1 MSHRAL
7 SEWLAW
13 QEHLHPS
20 VIDLGLERVAEV
32 WKRLHPGPF
41 GPFVITVAGTN
52 GKGSCVAYLDSILCQ
67 AGYRTGSYTSPHLV
81 RYNER
86 IRVEGKA
93 VNDETICG
101 AFERIDACR
110 ESVSLTYFEFG
121 TLAALDIFARE
132 AVDVAILEVGL
143 GGRLDA
149 VNLLD
154 ADAVLVSSIGLD
166 HTEWLGN
173 DLNAIAR
180 EKAGVLRK
188 GQPAVFAEA
197 VVPAGFI
204 EAANETDAC
213 VACLGKDYSF
223 AYQPDGWSWQMDDS
237 GLELPFP
244 AMTGDYQL
252 QNAAGV
258 VTLLQLVKERL
269 PVTPEAISKGLREAT
284 APARFQQVR
293 SHPSVYVDVAH
304 NAEAAI
310 ALAGNLAALTER
322 GRVHAIFSIY
332 ADKPVTE
339 VVRALAPIVDV
350 WHLYALKSSRALDI
364 ESLEAAVKVADHA
377 AKVIVHDGLD
387 SAIRIVSDCDPLE
400 TVVIFGSFEVAG
412 EALRALGVEV

>member
-1 MSHRAL
+1 MSRRAL

-13 QEHLHPS
+13 QEQLHPS

-32 WKRLHPGPF
+32 WKRLHPEPF
-41 GPFVITVAGTN
+41 SPFVITVAGTN
-52 GKGSCVAYLDSILCQ
+52 GKGSCVAYLDAILRQ

-86 IRVEGKA
+86 IRING
-93 VNDETICG
+93 ETASDDAICA
-101 AFERIDACR
+101 AFERIDNSR

-121 TLAALDIFARE
+121 TLAALDIFARD

-154 ADAVLVSSIGLD
+154 ADAVLVTSIGLD
-166 HTEWLGN
+166 HTDWLGN
-173 DLNAIAR
+173 DLDAIAR

-188 GQPAVFAEA
+188 GQPAVFAEP
-197 VVPAGFI
+197 VVPAGFL
-204 EAANETDAC
+204 EVANATGAC
-213 VACLGKDYSF
+213 VLYAGKDYSY
-223 AYQPDGWSWQMDDS
+223 AYQPDGWSWEM
-237 GLELPFP
+237 GENVIALPFP
-244 AMTGDYQL
+244 RMGGDYQL
-252 QNAAGV
+252 QNAAAV
-258 VTLLQLVKERL
+258 VTLLQLVQERL
-269 PVTPEAISKGLREAT
+269 PVTPEAISQGLREA
-284 APARFQQVR
+284 ALPARFQQVR
-293 SHPSVYVDVAH
+293 SHPSVYIDVAH

-339 VVRALAPIVDV
+339 IVRALAPIVDV

-364 ESLEAAVKVADHA
+364 ESLESAVKVADHA
-377 AKVIVHDGLD
+377 AKVIVYDTLD
-387 SAIRIVSDCDPLE
+387 EAIRIINDCDPLE

>member
-1 MSHRAL
+1 MSNRAL

-13 QEHLHPS
+13 QEQLHPS
-20 VIDLGLERVAEV
+20 DIDLGLERVAEV
-32 WKRLHPGPF
+32 WKRLHPGAF
-41 GPFVITVAGTN
+41 KPFVITVAGTN
-52 GKGSCVAYLDSILCQ
+52 GKGSCVAYLDAILRH

-86 IRVEGKA
+86 IRVDGSA
-93 VNDETICG
+93 VNDGAICA
-101 AFERIDACR
+101 AFERIEACR

-121 TLAALDIFARE
+121 TLAALDIFSRE

-154 ADAVLVSSIGLD
+154 ADAVLVTSIGLD
-166 HTEWLGN
+166 HTEWLGD

-188 GQPAVFAEA
+188 GQPAVFAEP
-197 VVPAGFI
+197 VVPAGFL
-204 EAANETDAC
+204 ESANATGAC
-213 VACLGKDYSF
+213 VAYAGKDYSY
-223 AYQPDGWSWQMDDS
+223 AYQPDGWYWQMGDKA
-237 GLELPFP
+237 LELPFP
-244 AMTGDYQL
+244 RMSGDYQL
-252 QNAAGV
+252 QNAAAV
-258 VTLLQLVKERL
+258 VTLLQLVQDRL
-269 PVTPEAISKGLREAT
+269 PVTPKAISAGLHET
-284 APARFQQVR
+284 AVPARFQQVR

-310 ALAGNLAALTER
+310 ALAGNLSTLTER
-322 GRVHAIFSIY
+322 GRDHAIFSMY
-332 ADKPVTE
+332 VDKPVTE

-364 ESLEAAVKVADHA
+364 ESLESAVKLADHA
-377 AKVIVHDGLD
+377 AKIIVHQGLGE
-387 SAIRIVSDCDPLE
+387 AIRIVNDCDPLE

-412 EALRALGVEV
+412 EALRVLDVEV

>member
-13 QEHLHPS
+13 QEQLHPS

-32 WKRLHPGPF
+32 WKRLHPGSF
-41 GPFVITVAGTN
+41 EPFVITVAGTN
-52 GKGSCVAYLDSILCQ
+52 GKGSCVAYLDAILRH

-86 IRVEGKA
+86 IRVDGAA
-93 VNDETICG
+93 VDDEAICA
-101 AFERIDACR
+101 AFECIDACR

-121 TLAALDIFARE
+121 TLAALEIFARQE
-132 AVDVAILEVGL
+132 VDVAVLEVGL

-154 ADAVLVSSIGLD
+154 ADAVLVTSIGLD
-166 HTEWLGN
+166 HTEWLGE

-197 VVPAGFI
+197 VVPAGFL
-204 EAANETDAC
+204 EAANETGAS
-213 VACLGKDYSF
+213 VAYAGKDYSY
-223 AYQPDGWSWQMDDS
+223 AYQPDGWSWQMDERV
-237 GLELPFP
+237 LELPFP
-244 AMTGDYQL
+244 RMTGDYQL
-252 QNAAGV
+252 QNAAAV
-258 VTLLQLVKERL
+258 VTLLHLVQDRM
-269 PVTPEAISKGLREAT
+269 PVTPQAISEGLREA
-284 APARFQQVR
+284 AVPARFQQVR
-293 SHPSVYVDVAH
+293 SRPSVYVDVAH

-310 ALAGNLAALTER
+310 ALAGNLAAVTER

-332 ADKPVTE
+332 ADKPVTK
-339 VVRALAPIVDV
+339 VVSALAPIVDV

-364 ESLEAAVKVADHA
+364 ESLESAVKVADHA
-377 AKVIVHDGLD
+377 AKVIVHDTLD
-387 SAIRIVSDCDPLE
+387 EAISIINDCDPLE

>member
-41 GPFVITVAGTN
+41 APFVITVAGTN
-52 GKGSCVAYLDSILCQ
+52 GKGSCVAYLDSILRQ

-197 VVPAGFI
+197 VVPAGFL

-237 GLELPFP
+237 VLELPFP

-269 PVTPEAISKGLREAT
+269 PVTPEAINKGLREAT

>member
-41 GPFVITVAGTN
+41 APFVITVAGTN

-86 IRVEGKA
+86 IRVEGKV

-197 VVPAGFI
+197 VVPAGFL

-237 GLELPFP
+237 VLELPFP

-269 PVTPEAISKGLREAT
+269 PVTPEAINKGLREAT

>member
-13 QEHLHPS
+13 QEQLHPT

-32 WKRLHPGPF
+32 WKRLHPGPYK
-41 GPFVITVAGTN
+41 PFVFTVAGTN
-52 GKGSCVAYLDSILCQ
+52 GKGSCVAYLDAILRH

-86 IRVEGKA
+86 IRVDGET
-93 VNDETICG
+93 VNDEAICA
-101 AFERIDACR
+101 AFERIDTCR

-121 TLAALDIFARE
+121 TLAALDIFARQV
-132 AVDVAILEVGL
+132 VDVAILEVGL

-154 ADAVLVSSIGLD
+154 ADAVLVASIGLD
-166 HTEWLGN
+166 HTEWLGD

-188 GQPAVFAEA
+188 GQPAVFAES
-197 VVPAGFI
+197 VVPAGFL
-204 EAANETDAC
+204 EAANERGAC
-213 VACLGKDYSF
+213 VAYAGKDYSY
-223 AYQPDGWSWQMDDS
+223 AYQPDGWSWQM
-237 GLELPFP
+237 GERELELPFP
-244 AMTGDYQL
+244 GMAGDYQL
-252 QNAAGV
+252 QNAAAV
-258 VTLLQLVKERL
+258 VTLLQLVQDRL
-269 PVTPEAISKGLREAT
+269 PVSSQAISEGLREAT

-364 ESLEAAVKVADHA
+364 ESLESAVKVADHG
-377 AKVIVHDGLD
+377 AKVMVYDTLD
-387 SAIRIVSDCDPLE
+387 EAIRIVNDCDPLE

>member
-13 QEHLHPS
+13 QEQLHPS

-32 WKRLHPGPF
+32 WKRLHPAPF
-41 GPFVITVAGTN
+41 KPFVMTVAGTN
-52 GKGSCVAYLDSILCQ
+52 GKGSCVAYLDAILRH

-86 IRVEGKA
+86 IRVDGEA
-93 VNDETICG
+93 VNDEAICA
-101 AFERIDACR
+101 AFERIDTCR

-154 ADAVLVSSIGLD
+154 ADAVLVTSIGLD
-166 HTEWLGN
+166 HTEWLGD

-188 GQPAVFAEA
+188 GQPAVFAES
-197 VVPAGFI
+197 VVPAGFL
-204 EAANETDAC
+204 EAANEKGAC
-213 VACLGKDYSF
+213 VTYPGKDYSY
-223 AYQPDGWSWQMDDS
+223 AYQPDAWSWQMDERE
-237 GLELPFP
+237 LVLPFP
-244 AMTGDYQL
+244 RMSGDYQL
-252 QNAAGV
+252 QNAAAV
-258 VTLLQLVKERL
+258 VTLLQLVQDRL
-269 PVTPEAISKGLREAT
+269 PVTPQAIGDGLREAT
-284 APARFQQVR
+284 APARFQQVH

-310 ALAGNLAALTER
+310 ALAGNLAGLTER

-350 WHLYALKSSRALDI
+350 WHLYALTSSRALDI
-364 ESLEAAVKVADHA
+364 ESLASAVKVADHG
-377 AKVIVHDGLD
+377 AKVMLYDTLD
-387 SAIRIVSDCDPLE
+387 EAIRIVNDCDPLE

-412 EALRALGVEV
+412 EALRVLGVEV

>member
-7 SEWLAW
+7 SDWLAW
-13 QEHLHPS
+13 QEQLHPS
-20 VIDLGLERVAEV
+20 VIDLGLQRVAEV
-32 WKRLHPGPF
+32 WERLHPGSF
-41 GPFVITVAGTN
+41 EPFVITVAGTN
-52 GKGSCVAYLDSILCQ
+52 GKGSCVAFLEAILRH

-86 IRVEGKA
+86 IRVEGKT
-93 VNDETICG
+93 VTDEAICV

-154 ADAVLVSSIGLD
+154 ADAVLVTSIGLD
-166 HTEWLGN
+166 HTEWLGD
-173 DLNAIAR
+173 DLNDIAR

-188 GQPAVFAEA
+188 GQPAVFAES
-197 VVPAGFI
+197 VVPAGFL
-204 EAANETDAC
+204 EAANEAGAR
-213 VACLGKDYSF
+213 VVYAGKDYSY
-223 AYQPDGWSWQMDDS
+223 AYQPDGWSWQMDES
-237 GLELPFP
+237 LLELPFP
-244 AMTGDYQL
+244 RMTGDYQL
-252 QNAAGV
+252 QNAAAV
-258 VTLLQLVKERL
+258 VALLHLVRDRL
-269 PVTPEAISKGLREAT
+269 PVTPGAIGKGLREAA

-293 SHPSVYVDVAH
+293 THPSVYVDVAH

-350 WHLYALKSSRALDI
+350 WHLYALKSSRALAI
-364 ESLEAAVKVADHA
+364 ENLESAVKVADHA
-377 AKVIVHDGLD
+377 AKVIVHDTLD
-387 SAIRIVSDCDPLE
+387 EALGIVRDCDPLE

-412 EALRALGVEV
+412 EALRALGVEI